1 MIRLALITGV
11 AASFAMSFSGSPSA
25 QEGCKQTA
33 SSCSALFK
41 NCEQNCNKVGSNP
54 SACVARVC
62 TPPLAG
68 CKSNGV
74 WRSVQSGSACWATK
88 NKS

>member
-1 MIRLALITGV
+1 MIRLALMTGMAVLLAV
-11 AASFAMSFSGSPSA
+11 ALNSSVSA
-25 QEGCKQTA
+25 QEGCRQTA

-62 TPPLAG
+62 SQPLEG

-88 NKS
+88 NRS

>member
-1 MIRLALITGV
+1 MVRLALIAGV
-11 AASFAMSFSGSPSA
+11 AASFAVSFSGSAFA
-25 QEGCKQTA
+25 QDGCKQTA
-33 SSCSALFK
+33 SSCSAMFK
-41 NCEQNCNKVGSNP
+41 SCEQNCNKVGNNP
-54 SACVARVC
+54 SACIARVC

>member
-1 MIRLALITGV
+1 MARLVIFAGGVLALILGV
-11 AASFAMSFSGSPSA
+11 GGPARA
-25 QEGCKQTA
+25 QDGCKQVA

-41 NCEQNCNKVGSNP
+41 SCEQNCNKVGGNP
-54 SACVARVC
+54 SACIARVC

-74 WRSVQSGSACWATK
+74 WRSVQSGSACWVTK

>member
-1 MIRLALITGV
+1 MSRLAFIAG
-11 AASFAMSFSGSPSA
+11 AMASLALLPGDPASA
-25 QEGCKQTA
+25 QEGCKQVT
-33 SSCSALFK
+33 SSCSAIFRD
-41 NCEQNCNKVGSNP
+41 CEQKCNKVGSNP

>member
-1 MIRLALITGV
+1 MVRLALIAGL
-11 AASFAMSFSGSPSA
+11 AASFAMPFIGSASA
-25 QEGCKQTA
+25 QEGCKQVT
-33 SSCSALFK
+33 SSCSALFRS
-41 NCEQNCNKVGSNP
+41 CEQNCNKVGSNP
-54 SACVARVC
+54 SACIARVC

-74 WRSVQSGSACWATK
+74 WRSVQGGSACWATK

>member
-1 MIRLALITGV
+1 MNRLAIMTGM
-11 AASFAMSFSGSPSA
+11 AASFVMLLNGPVQA
-25 QEGCKQTA
+25 QEGCKQVST
-33 SSCSALFK
+33 SCSAMFRS
-41 NCEQNCNKVGSNP
+41 CEQNCNKVGSNP
-54 SACVARVC
+54 SACIARVC

-88 NKS
+88 NRS

>member
-1 MIRLALITGV
+1 MARLAVFAGVVLALILGV
-11 AASFAMSFSGSPSA
+11 GGPARA
-25 QEGCKQTA
+25 QEGCKPATG
-33 SSCSALFK
+33 SCSAMFRS
-41 NCEQNCNKVGSNP
+41 CEQNCNKVGNNP

-74 WRSVQSGSACWATK
+74 WRSVQSGSACWVTK
-88 NKS
+88 NRS

>member
-1 MIRLALITGV
+1 MVRLVFFAG
-11 AASFAMSFSGSPSA
+11 AAAFLMVFGAPVRA
-25 QEGCKQTA
+25 QDGCKQVN

-41 NCEQNCNKVGSNP
+41 NCEQNCNKVSNNA
-54 SACVARVC
+54 SACIARVC

-74 WRSVQSGSACWATK
+74 WRSVPSGSACWATK
-88 NKS
+88 NRS

>member
-1 MIRLALITGV
+1 MLRLAVIAGV
-11 AASFAMSFSGSPSA
+11 AAFLAMFAGGSVSA
-25 QEGCKQTA
+25 QEGCKQVT
-33 SSCSALFK
+33 SSCSAMFRS
-41 NCEQNCNKVGSNP
+41 CEQNCNKVGSNP
-54 SACVARVC
+54 SACVARIC

-74 WRSVQSGSACWATK
+74 WRSVQSGSACWATR

>member
-1 MIRLALITGV
+1 MVRLALIAGLV
-11 AASFAMSFSGSPSA
+11 ATFIMLPGAPARA
-25 QEGCKQTA
+25 QEGCKQVT
-33 SSCSALFK
+33 SSCSALFRD
-41 NCEQNCNKVGSNP
+41 CEQKCNKVGNNP

>member
-1 MIRLALITGV
+1 MVRLAAIAG
-11 AASFAMSFSGSPSA
+11 AAAAFVLVFGAPVRA
-25 QEGCKQTA
+25 QEGCKQIT
-33 SSCSALFK
+33 SSCSAIFRD
-41 NCEQNCNKVGSNP
+41 CEQKCNKVGSNP

-88 NKS
+88 NRS

>member
-1 MIRLALITGV
+1 MVRLALIAGL
-11 AASFAMSFSGSPSA
+11 AASFAVSFSGSASA
-25 QEGCKQTA
+25 QEGCKQVT

-41 NCEQNCNKVGSNP
+41 GCEQNCNKVGSNP

-88 NKS
+88 NRS

>member
-1 MIRLALITGV
+1 MVKLVLIAG
-11 AASFAMSFSGSPSA
+11 AAAAFVLVCGAPVRA
-25 QEGCKQTA
+25 QEGCKQIT